1 MRCAYFDIRVGTR
14 DFDFMHRQPN
24 VDRNFRFHLHD
35 KTETIIFVIKCQTYA
50 RSTTKSAV
58 AVSLL

>member
-1 MRCAYFDIRVGTR
+1 
-14 DFDFMHRQPN
+14 MHRQPN

-50 RSTTKSAV
+50 RSTTKSAF